1 MEYPASQDVG
11 EVFNALWPHLV
22 ETIGAAVDGDPT
34 KIRVLQEAP
43 YSLMQMQSVRSAGNH
58 GPATNS
64 DDASSSVLPSLK
76 TKRNRNPCHAC
87 KLRRQR
93 VIGCQQSSDSIN
105 ESSCSAFGTRL
116 ILSHVSG
123 AVRKNCPV
131 DCTAGTSRISPSRR
145 PHLLSLSLGVRR
157 L

>member
-1 MEYPASQDVG
+1 MDNPASKDVG
-11 EVFNALWPHLV
+11 DVFNALWPHLV

-43 YSLMQMQSVRSAGNH
+43 YSVMQMQSVRSAGNQ

-64 DDASSSVLPSLK
+64 DGASSSALPSPK

-93 VIGCQQSSDSIN
+93 VSGCRQ
-105 ESSCSAFGTRL
+105 
-116 ILSHVSG
+116 LS
-123 AVRKNCPV
+123 
-131 DCTAGTSRISPSRR
+131 
-145 PHLLSLSLGVRR
+145 
-157 L
+157 

>member
-1 MEYPASQDVG
+1 MDYPTSKDVG

-43 YSLMQMQSVRSAGNH
+43 YSLMQMQSVRSAGNQ
-58 GPATNS
+58 GLATNS
-64 DDASSSVLPSLK
+64 DDASSSVLPSPK

-93 VIGCQQSSDSIN
+93 VSGCQQSSDSID
-105 ESSCSAFGTRL
+105 ESSCSAVGTRL
-116 ILSHVSG
+116 ILTHVSG
-123 AVRKNCPV
+123 AVRKSFPV
-131 DCTAGTSRISPSRR
+131 DRTIGTSRISPSRR
-145 PHLLSLSLGVRR
+145 PHLLSLSLGVRQ